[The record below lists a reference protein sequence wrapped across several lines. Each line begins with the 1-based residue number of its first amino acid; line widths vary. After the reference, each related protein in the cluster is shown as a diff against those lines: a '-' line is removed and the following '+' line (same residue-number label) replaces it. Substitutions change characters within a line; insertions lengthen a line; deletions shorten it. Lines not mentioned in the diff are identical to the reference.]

1 MCDCEKNSI
10 EVLMRA
16 SEMLPE
22 TQRQRILG
30 IAEGVAIAVSA
41 FSAEPANKKE

>member
-16 SEMLPE
+16 SELLPE
-22 TQRQRILG
+22 IQRQRILG
-30 IAEGVAIAVSA
+30 IEEGVAIAVS
-41 FSAEPANKKE
+41 SMQQPNAEQK